1 MVIDAAALLHDVIWA
16 LRVEWLQCPMKNL
29 PLVHSTDVAAGLLCF
44 SGFQLHAIA
53 PTSQPGHRPPA
64 FVQRP
69 AFWGAQPAA
78 LECTAMPPELTP
90 HHIVNISKS
99 RDFPNFLYNHIGR

>member
-53 PTSQPGHRPPA
+53 PTSQPNFRNLRKDNTKS
-64 FVQRP
+64 VN
-69 AFWGAQPAA
+69 
-78 LECTAMPPELTP
+78 LEEGGLLK
-90 HHIVNISKS
+90 VSKVPKVS
-99 RDFPNFLYNHIGR
+99 PY